1 MSNAHVNKHNGNI
14 FTCVWCFCIVACID
28 PGLAIYI
35 QSLLLQTLYFKLT
48 DHTLAHKTSPFCTE
62 KENNYN
68 GSTSKRGAQRWKAT
82 TKCENSFSP
91 FFSSRSCVTINTDTL
106 NNSVCDIE
114 SSQCQHPRCW
124 HSLKAAV
131 PRRWPPYKKTN
142 QKGLMELISSGLSV
156 LPSLSFSVSL
166 GVVGTFCFAV
176 TFHLC
181 AWFILL
187 NKLESK
193 QICPSPLLLALSP
206 RSFSSSLRRLL

>member
-1 MSNAHVNKHNGNI
+1 MWKLS
-14 FTCVWCFCIVACID
+14 
-28 PGLAIYI
+28 P
-35 QSLLLQTLYFKLT
+35 LLF
-48 DHTLAHKTSPFCTE
+48 
-62 KENNYN
+62 
-68 GSTSKRGAQRWKAT
+68 
-82 TKCENSFSP
+82 P
-91 FFSSRSCVTINTDTL
+91 FFQQSHVTINNDTL
-106 NNSVCDIE
+106 NNSVVDIE
-114 SSQCQHPRCW
+114 SSRCQQPRCW
-124 HSLKAAV
+124 HSPKAAV

-142 QKGLMELISSGLSV
+142 QKGLMELISSGLPV

-206 RSFSSSLRRLL
+206 RSFSSSLRRLLWFMDGTFQSKYSQDISCINMLDFPSWEEEGGETEKKYPQSFSSE